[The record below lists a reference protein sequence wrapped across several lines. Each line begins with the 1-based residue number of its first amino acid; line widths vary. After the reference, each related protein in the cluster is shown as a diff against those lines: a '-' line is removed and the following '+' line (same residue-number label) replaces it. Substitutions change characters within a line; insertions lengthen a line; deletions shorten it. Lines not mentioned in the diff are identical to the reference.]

1 MTRAAGPPGWPAE
14 IPPPDAPGWERRASG
29 WLFDQCPADLRA
41 HEVLHRHPVLL
52 AYVAVGQVDA
62 ALTGVRGSLARARA
76 DLRDD
81 ATPEAVGELLDA
93 LQREEARLLGTARA
107 VRLVA
112 EALRGV
118 RRRPR
123 L

>member
-1 MTRAAGPPGWPAE
+1 MAAAPPGWPAGV
-14 IPPPDAPGWERRASG
+14 PAPDAPDWERRAVG

-41 HEVLHRHPVLL
+41 HEVLRRQPLVL
-52 AYVAVGQVDA
+52 AYVAQRHVGG
-62 ALTGVRGSLARARA
+62 ALQATTETIATMRA
-76 DLRDD
+76 DLRVDVP
-81 ATPEAVGELLDA
+81 PEALAQALDA
-93 LQREEARLLGTARA
+93 LGREQARLASAARSA
-107 VRLVA
+107 ALVA